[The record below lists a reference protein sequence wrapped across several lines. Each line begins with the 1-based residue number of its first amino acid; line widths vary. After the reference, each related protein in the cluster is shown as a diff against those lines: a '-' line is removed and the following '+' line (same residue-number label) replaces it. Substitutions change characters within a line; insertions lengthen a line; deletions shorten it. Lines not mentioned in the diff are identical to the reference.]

1 VTNATRRAGG
11 GRPHGPPNVLR
22 GGERPRYHALIVSPL
37 PPIRSVYGVD
47 FSGAKLAGRNT
58 WIARLTH
65 PVRGSARL
73 IELHRLETLA
83 GTADRAQSLAHLVR
97 LVRES
102 DAALWAFDFPFGLP
116 IEVMAA
122 GARWAHQFRFLE
134 EWGDDAYGAGLE
146 CVRRARRLGTK
157 LHIRRLSDTET
168 KTPFDCYH
176 YRIIF
181 QTFYGMRD
189 VLGPLRRD
197 AKTAVLPFHYRRLP
211 AARRVLL
218 ESCPAS
224 VLKLLGLPHQNY
236 KQTEAGPLSR
246 KRLLARRAIL
256 SGISSHVTIGPGHR
270 RIIMRNGGGDA
281 LDAVIAAVGARRA
294 WRLTDHAAVARH
306 PRYRREGR
314 VYC

>member
-1 VTNATRRAGG
+1 
-11 GRPHGPPNVLR
+11 
-22 GGERPRYHALIVSPL
+22 VSLPL

-58 WIARLTH
+58 WIARLNN
-65 PVRGSARL
+65 PARGPAKL
-73 IELHRLETLA
+73 LELHRLEKVA
-83 GTADRAQSLAHLVR
+83 GTADRAKCLAHLVR
-97 LVRES
+97 LVRNS
-102 DAALWAFDFPFGLP
+102 DAALWALDFPFGLP

-122 GARWAHQFRFLE
+122 GASWVHQFRFLN
-134 EWGDDAYGAGLE
+134 EWADDAYGAGLE

-197 AKTAVLPFHYRRLP
+197 RATAVLPFHYRRLP
-211 AARRVLL
+211 AARRVLV

-236 KQTEAGPLSR
+236 KQPAEGPLSR
-246 KRLLARRAIL
+246 KRLRTRRAIL
-256 SGISSHVTIGPGHR
+256 AGLAPHVRIRPGHR
-270 RIIMRNGGGDA
+270 WTIMRNGGGDA
-281 LDAVIAAVGARRA
+281 LDALIAAVGARRA
-294 WRLTDHAAVARH
+294 WRRTDHAAVARH

-314 VYC
+314 VYV

>member
-1 VTNATRRAGG
+1 V
-11 GRPHGPPNVLR
+11 
-22 GGERPRYHALIVSPL
+22 RPRYHALIVSLPL

-58 WIARLTH
+58 WIARLNN
-65 PVRGSARL
+65 PSRGPARL
-73 IELHRLETLA
+73 VELHRLETLA
-83 GTADRAQSLAHLVR
+83 GIADRAASLAYLVR
-97 LVRES
+97 VIRAS
-102 DAALWAFDFPFGLP
+102 DAALWALDFPFGLP
-116 IEVMAA
+116 IEVMTA
-122 GARWAHQFRFLE
+122 GARWTHQFRFLR

-181 QTFYGMRD
+181 QTFHGMRD
-189 VLGPLRRD
+189 VLGPLRRHP
-197 AKTAVLPFHYRRLP
+197 ATAVLPFHYRRLP
-211 AARRVLL
+211 MARRVLI

-224 VLKLLGLPHQNY
+224 VLKLLSLPHQNY
-236 KQTEAGPLSR
+236 KQPVAGPLSR
-246 KRLLARRAIL
+246 KRLMTRRAIL
-256 SGISSHVTIGPGHR
+256 AGLSPHVTISPGHR
-270 RIIMRNGGGDA
+270 WVIMRNGGGDA

-294 WRLTDHAAVARH
+294 WRQTDHAAVARH

>member
-1 VTNATRRAGG
+1 MFASI
-11 GRPHGPPNVLR
+11 H
-22 GGERPRYHALIVSPL
+22 
-37 PPIRSVYGVD
+37 GVD
-47 FSGAKLAGRNT
+47 FSGARLAGRNT
-58 WIARLTH
+58 WVARLEAAG
-65 PVRGSARL
+65 RRRFRL
-73 IELHRLETLA
+73 TDLDCLEKLA
-83 GTADRAQSLAHLVR
+83 GTAERTPALTFLVR
-97 LVRES
+97 LIAAS
-102 DAALWAFDFPFGLP
+102 DTALWALDFPFGLP
-116 IEVMAA
+116 IEVMTA
-122 GARWAHQFRFLE
+122 GAPWSHQFRFLR

-197 AKTAVLPFHYRRLP
+197 AATAVLPFQYRRLP
-211 AARRVLL
+211 TVKRVLL

-224 VLKLLGLPHQNY
+224 VLKLLRLPHQNY
-236 KQTEAGPLSR
+236 KQTSAGPLNR

-256 SGISSHVTIGPGHR
+256 AGLASHVAVGPGHR
-270 RIIMRNGGGDA
+270 WVIMRNAGGDA

-294 WRLTDHAAVARH
+294 WRQTDHVAVARH